1 MASEFR
7 SQKQTVLPIMCQK
20 LECVHVKE
28 SLSGCKILTD
38 IWYILCGHVTD
49 FRIFY
54 LVTQQG

>member
-49 FRIFY
+49 FRIF
-54 LVTQQG
+54 